1 MTVIKR
7 SRQDSSSDLVSA
19 IVELIPYLK
28 DQKEADA
35 AASLAEAAE
44 ALRTAKAGS
53 EPHKAAIAQVID
65 AFEGEH
71 ELMAYTFQRDNG
83 GQWTEIEELS
93 QASSRVLSLARR
105 MQ

>member
-7 SRQDSSSDLVSA
+7 SRQDSTADLINA
-19 IVELIPYLK
+19 IEELIPYLK

-35 AASLAEAAE
+35 AASLAEAAN
-44 ALRTAKAGS
+44 ALRKAKAGS
-53 EPHKAAIAQVID
+53 DAHKSAVAQVID

-71 ELMAYTFQRDNG
+71 ELMAYTFQRDNA

-93 QASSRVLSLARR
+93 QASARVLSLARR